1 MKQAAS
7 SACHPLTSSP
17 CHLHMTRVPSGTI
30 ERNRIRNRMQEL
42 DIRKLDPRLLGRM
55 AQHAGPVGSTVPM
68 NMPMAMPGP
77 GGYNRYREMTLEEML
92 LENRVIFL
100 VGEINHVSAS
110 RVIMQMLY
118 LQSVKR
124 DQDINLYINSPG
136 GVVDDTLAM
145 YDIMRF
151 LTCDIATYCIGRAE
165 SGGAIVFA
173 PGKNGT
179 RYTRR
184 NAKVMIHQPF
194 GGVYGQAAD
203 IEIQAEE
210 ILKTKDTLINIM
222 SRCTGQTPERIRE
235 DSERDRFFD
244 AKQSLAYG
252 ICDEIL
258 GEDTAPAI
266 AEAAAD

>member
-1 MKQAAS
+1 MP
-7 SACHPLTSSP
+7 HPQL
-17 CHLHMTRVPSGTI
+17 
-30 ERNRIRNRMQEL
+30 N
-42 DIRKLDPRLLGRM
+42 DIKNVDPRALARAAEFMGSGRATDVPPAM
-55 AQHAGPVGSTVPM
+55 PAPPFVPGRGPV
-68 NMPMAMPGP
+68 AMPVGMP
-77 GGYNRYREMTLEEML
+77 SPGGQGGYNRYREMTLEEML
-92 LENRVIFL
+92 LENRVVFL

-165 SGGAIVFA
+165 SGGAVIFMA
-173 PGKNGT
+173 GKKGK
-179 RYTRR
+179 RYILP
-184 NAKVMIHQPF
+184 NAKVMIHQPY
-194 GGVYGQAAD
+194 GGVYGQTAD

-210 ILKTKDTLINIM
+210 ILKTKQILVNVM
-222 SRCTGQTPERIRE
+222 AKCTGQSPERVKE

-244 AKQSLAYG
+244 AKEAVAYG
-252 ICDEIL
+252 LCDEVL
-258 GEDTAPAI
+258 GEDASPAL
-266 AEAAAD
+266 AAAAADGSKPK